1 VDWLP
6 QNVIDNSLAAFQL
19 NTKTLD
25 PTQPYIGPPTTPG
38 QLGNQIFVYGPWF
51 QKWDLSLV
59 KKTRI
64 AERKEIEFRANALNV
79 FNLTNF
85 FLAPANAGSLT
96 VNTAFGQT
104 RSAFNDINSTND
116 PGSRLVE
123 FALRFTF

>member
-1 VDWLP
+1 MGGWNREPNLRRG
-6 QNVIDNSLAAFQL
+6 A
-19 NTKTLD
+19 KEGR
-25 PTQPYIGPPTTPG
+25 IG
-38 QLGNQIFVYGPWF
+38 
-51 QKWDLSLV
+51 
-59 KKTRI
+59 
-64 AERKEIEFRANALNV
+64 ERKEVEFRANALNV